1 MYTRETAGA
10 KRASDGAA
18 LLDVL
23 AQLDAVARVPELRER
38 RALDGADLLLR
49 LAADLADLAPR
60 PRLAVVEAEAQ
71 AEHVALRGLEV
82 RVHGVVDGVAELVE
96 RRRLL
101 RRGLV
106 ALDDLVERRRLR
118 EIRDVGPLASPR
130 RTEGH
135 VQREGR
141 QSRAARELQ
150 ALLRRADAR
159 GELRGRRRPPV
170 LVPQLLRRVLALLR
184 ELLHVDGHGDDG
196 APPDRALDGLAHPP
210 RRVRR
215 KAESPVGLEAV
226 HGLGQA
232 ERALGDEVVE
242 RVGPAVAVH
251 GEARRLR

>member
-159 GELRGRRRPPV
+159 ARVCGHPEHRSRSALTPANPRTRAAPWPSRR
-170 LVPQLLRRVLALLR
+170 A
-184 ELLHVDGHGDDG
+184 
-196 APPDRALDGLAHPP
+196 AP
-210 RRVRR
+210 RRAWARLPACAPRR
-215 KAESPVGLEAV
+215 A
-226 HGLGQA
+226 
-232 ERALGDEVVE
+232 
-242 RVGPAVAVH
+242 
-251 GEARRLR
+251 